1 MTRPDAQAG
10 VAGPLT
16 GKRIMVTRAR
26 SQVRELVDTI
36 EGLGGEAYAFPLLKM
51 VAPDDKRYLDEAIAK
66 LETFDWVI
74 FTSVNGV
81 RFFLERMRE
90 IGAGIEE
97 IKGQVAAVGPKTA
110 AALIAQGLKVAV
122 IPSDYVAEGLLTSL
136 HDQLRPGQRVLLPRA
151 DIARKALPKELA
163 ALGMAVTEVD
173 VYHTVIDG
181 EQAPEAA
188 RRLRNKE
195 IDCIL
200 FTSSSTVTHFVQAM
214 APFAKEGWLDQVRIA
229 CIGPITAETARQNGL
244 TVHVVAAEFTVE
256 GLLAALIDN
265 LGGIDNGT
273 NI

>member
-1 MTRPDAQAG
+1 MTMSDAQ
-10 VAGPLT
+10 VESAGPLA

-26 SQVRELVDTI
+26 SQVWELVEKI

-51 VAPDDKRYLDEAIAK
+51 VAPEDKRHLDEAIAQLGK
-66 LETFDWVI
+66 FDWLI

-81 RFFLERMRE
+81 RFFLERMNE
-90 IGAGIEE
+90 IGVGIDA

-110 AALIAQGLKVAV
+110 AVLNDEGLEVAV

-136 HDQLRPGQRVLLPRA
+136 HDRLSPGQRVLLPRA
-151 DIARKALPKELA
+151 DIARKALPQELA
-163 ALGMAVTEVD
+163 ALGLEVTEVD

-181 EQAPEAA
+181 KQAPEAA
-188 RRLRNKE
+188 RRLRDKE
-195 IDCIL
+195 IDGIL

-214 APFAKEGWLDQVRIA
+214 APFAGTGWLDQVQIA

-244 TVHVVAAEFTVE
+244 TVHVTATEYTVE
-256 GLLAALIDN
+256 GLLEALIDN
-265 LGGIDNGT
+265 LGGKDNGT